1 MDSRCEWPDIAH
13 TVEKCSLGRTKLLRI
28 TIYIDK
34 HSILNVRTVE
44 VTIWQTLSSAQIFF
58 SHTNKWLESRNT
70 FCVCLW
76 HHPVF
81 QYCCAIVVCA
91 VVSFSIWQWR
101 SWHWPSTRLLPW
113 PASEWMRRRHTKQ
126 TSSTRHDAQRGTTN
140 NVERNEHWLLHIGSD
155 VVYKSGCVLSCDN
168 ICSGLSADLRPRRVF
183 HFPLFFHYN
192 IQIQRKPKIDIFDT
206 ADTRVLTLSFCLS
219 LVPVQCSIIP
229 ATEQS

>member
-1 MDSRCEWPDIAH
+1 MCERSRSSFG
-13 TVEKCSLGRTKLLRI
+13 KRFLLRKYSFLI
-28 TIYIDK
+28 QTNDWRAGTHSVYVCGIIPFSNIAVQSSCVRWFPFRYGNGAADIDPAQDCCLGQ
-34 HSILNVRTVE
+34 HQNGCVD
-44 VTIWQTLSSAQIFF
+44 VTPNRPA
-58 SHTNKWLESRNT
+58 
-70 FCVCLW
+70 
-76 HHPVF
+76 VF
-81 QYCCAIVVCA
+81 NI
-91 VVSFSIWQWR
+91 R
-101 SWHWPSTRLLPW
+101 
-113 PASEWMRRRHTKQ
+113 
-126 TSSTRHDAQRGTTN
+126 TRHDAQRGTTN
-140 NVERNEHWLLHIGSD
+140 NVERNEHWLLYIGSD